1 MIKVENIEVYNFE
14 GAIRGMRNPM
24 NSWNKSDSKWVGTQF
39 QRYEV
44 GKNDLD
50 LMRRLYRAG
59 KENAKYLRQIFVSMD
74 ITAPLYWWKQAD
86 QYRINVTTNSCS
98 TMHTIHKKKF
108 ELEDF
113 SYDNMGLLGEGL
125 LKVTIENLNDL
136 REKYINEKDNPLLK
150 KDYWNTMIKLLPS
163 SYNQRRTIT
172 MNYENVVNIIKQR
185 TGHKL
190 AEWDMFVAILWDLP
204 YIKEICQKNS

>member
-1 MIKVENIEVYNFE
+1 MIKAENIKVYNI
-14 GAIRGMRNPM
+14 ARAVYSARNAM
-24 NSWNKSDSKWVGTQF
+24 NSWDKSDSDLENDILG
-39 QRYEV
+39 E
-44 GKNDLD
+44 NDLD
-50 LMRRLYRAG
+50 LARRLYQAG
-59 KENAKYLRQIFVSMD
+59 AGHDKFLRQIFVTMD
-74 ITAPLYWWKQAD
+74 ITAPLYWWKQMD

-113 SYDNMGLLGEGL
+113 SYDNMGSLGEGL
-125 LKVTIENLNDL
+125 LNVTIKYLNNL
-136 REKYINEKDNPLLK
+136 REKYNNEKDNPLLK
-150 KDYWNTMIKLLPS
+150 KNYWNTIIKLLPS

-172 MNYENVVNIIKQR
+172 MNYENVINIIKQR

-190 AEWDMFVAILWDLP
+190 AEWDMFVAILWDLT